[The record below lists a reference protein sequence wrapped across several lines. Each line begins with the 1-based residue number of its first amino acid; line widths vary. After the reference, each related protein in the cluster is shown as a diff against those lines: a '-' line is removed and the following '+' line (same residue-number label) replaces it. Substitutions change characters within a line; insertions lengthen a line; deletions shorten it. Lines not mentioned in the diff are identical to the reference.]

1 MYMDEVASAP
11 GSVTQVR
18 EATSRFMHISKGSN
32 ISVII
37 VGHVTKDVAIAGPRM
52 LEHMVDTVLYFE
64 GDKRA
69 SYRILRTVKNRFGS
83 TNEIGVFEM
92 CTEGLREIAN
102 PSEYM
107 LSGRPLDVSGTVV
120 TCSLEGTRP
129 ILIEVQALVSFTSFN
144 MPRRMATGMD
154 FNRVILLI
162 AVLEKRAGLQLASY
176 DSYVNLTGGIKAAE
190 PALDAAVAVA
200 IASSFRNVAVAHD
213 TIVFGEIGLTGELR
227 AVTMAENRIAEAAKL
242 GFKNCIVPKAN
253 MKQVRSIKG
262 INITYAESV
271 SELLDKAL

>member
-1 MYMDEVASAP
+1 
-11 GSVTQVR
+11 
-18 EATSRFMHISKGSN
+18 
-32 ISVII
+32 
-37 VGHVTKDVAIAGPRM
+37 
-52 LEHMVDTVLYFE
+52 
-64 GDKRA
+64 
-69 SYRILRTVKNRFGS
+69 
-83 TNEIGVFEM
+83 
-92 CTEGLREIAN
+92 
-102 PSEYM
+102 
-107 LSGRPLDVSGTVV
+107 
-120 TCSLEGTRP
+120 
-129 ILIEVQALVSFTSFN
+129 LIEVQALVSFTSFN